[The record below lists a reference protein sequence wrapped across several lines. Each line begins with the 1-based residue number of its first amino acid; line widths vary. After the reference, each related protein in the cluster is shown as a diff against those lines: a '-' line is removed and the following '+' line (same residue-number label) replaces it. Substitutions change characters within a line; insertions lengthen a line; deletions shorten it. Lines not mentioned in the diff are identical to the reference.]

1 MSGSRSDHALVGA
14 EPHPTNQNTAT
25 DQGVVY
31 PRVKTCCGDITIE
44 WFNRFEFQEAQLRI
58 ETVGQKNPWHPD
70 TFRRIC
76 SGDLCCQLAYY
87 HPNQSSTND
96 GPEIHRGVVGYVIYT
111 MDKSDKAIL
120 GLAVTPAFQ
129 GNGIG
134 RMLVEALSKD
144 PYGVEGLI
152 TAEVDSNNSAGL
164 SFFARCGFT
173 QPESDAPE
181 KSVKRFVRS
190 PSEINDTRLRESTQG
205 APGAEAGAAGGA
217 TTGNLTTILPDQIQI
232 RWLIQRDLEAVV
244 AIEQASKRANPW
256 TEDEFLSKIRQRNC
270 FGVVAEYRLMVLGFI
285 VYELYTDHL
294 SIINIAVGPSYRRS
308 GIATCMIDRLKEKLW
323 PLRRSRITL
332 WVGDSNVNAQL
343 FFREQGFKATG
354 ESRHQAQDSNES
366 EPQYFM
372 EYLPVS
378 SEHR

>member
-1 MSGSRSDHALVGA
+1 MSGSKADHALVGA
-14 EPHPTNQNTAT
+14 DPHPHNQNTAT

-31 PRVKTCCGDITIE
+31 PKVEIGNGEISIE
-44 WFNRFEFQEAQLRI
+44 WFLRPTFKVAPPI
-58 ETVGQKNPWHPD
+58 ETVGQENPWHPE

-87 HPNQSSTND
+87 NPNQSSTND

-129 GNGIG
+129 RNGIG
-134 RMLVEALSKD
+134 RMLVEALSQD

-152 TAEVDSNNSAGL
+152 TAEVDSNNSAGR

-173 QPESDAPE
+173 QPESDAPD
-181 KSVKRFVRS
+181 KSVKRFIRL

-205 APGAEAGAAGGA
+205 APGAEAGGAGGA
-217 TTGNLTTILPDQIQI
+217 TTRNLTTTLPDQIQI

-244 AIEQASKRANPW
+244 AIEQASGRANPW
-256 TEDEFLSKIRQRNC
+256 TKDEFLSKLKQKNC
-270 FGVVAEYRLMVLGFI
+270 VGLVAEYRRMVLGFI

-294 SIINIAVGPSYRRS
+294 SIINIAVEPSDRRS
-308 GIATCMIDRLKEKLW
+308 GIATCMIDRLKLM
-323 PLRRSRITL
+323 LAVNRRSHITL

-354 ESRHQAQDSNES
+354 ESQHQAQDSDES
-366 EPQYFM
+366 DRQYFM
-372 EYLPVS
+372 GYWPVY